1 MQYGFATGAATPDI
15 ISQYVGCIKALRE
28 VDPAGILLN
37 AVGGPIKAYL
47 RSRRDTI
54 RCILASLTDDPDVGE
69 AAHSESLFEEL
80 QQPPQPEVC
89 SGTFDATQGRGPSPC
104 LSLQEEPCPT
114 TSEAATPLISQALV
128 RAPHDARYCCSV
140 KGQPWPQ
147 SQALKLPWHCCCRKG
162 T

>member
-1 MQYGFATGAATPDI
+1 MGRSMLLTSNDIQCGCGAGAATPDI

-54 RCILASLTDDPDVGE
+54 RCILASLTDDHDGGE
-69 AAHSESLFEEL
+69 ATHSESLFEEL

-89 SGTFDATQGRGPSPC
+89 FVLGMKLACQT
-104 LSLQEEPCPT
+104 
-114 TSEAATPLISQALV
+114 V
-128 RAPHDARYCCSV
+128 SV
-140 KGQPWPQ
+140 AHPQ
-147 SQALKLPWHCCCRKG
+147 SVGVSGNVRHEKLLPKADLVQQCTLQQQPSTCWCQ
-162 T
+162 